1 MFIEFFNRLL
11 QAEGRAGSC
20 AMDIQQLTAFDRIV
34 REGSFSRAARQ
45 LNIAQPTIT
54 SRIQVLEEEVGGPLL
69 ERSNQGV
76 KLTAL
81 GVSFLP
87 YARQALAAMIEG
99 TIAVQEA
106 RLGQR
111 GRLTIGALGSL
122 AEPLL
127 APALLNF
134 LTSHPTV
141 ECYVRAADH
150 LPMME
155 LLYDGVVEL
164 AIVAWPC
171 VQPLRAEIQT
181 LLHFHEAVPFVVPQR
196 HASQSQ
202 ADHAGRNRVNRH
214 AISTF
219 ALVAGYATATL
230 AHCRSDSSRGGCPCE
245 LAIYL
250 ARRGYGCGFFPQA
263 FIERELKS
271 GELVELHVTDLAA
284 LHRDSALVRIDRKT
298 PLAPA
303 AEALVLS
310 IRTRA
315 AQLGILVE

>member
-1 MFIEFFNRLL
+1 MGL
-11 QAEGRAGSC
+11 GT
-20 AMDIQQLTAFDRIV
+20 MDIQQLTAFDRIV

-127 APALLNF
+127 APTLLNF

-196 HASQSQ
+196 HAFADRKRITQ
-202 ADHAGRNRVNRH
+202 AEIVSIDTQFLLLRWWQVTPPQLLRIAAQTHPVVDVPR
-214 AISTF
+214 
-219 ALVAGYATATL
+219 
-230 AHCRSDSSRGGCPCE
+230 E

-310 IRTRA
+310 IRKRA